1 MRDIMSD
8 LLGASAVRF
17 AQQAGWE
24 MVLLC
29 DDPLEGYV
37 FNGDTKVT
45 VTRVSRGA
53 WEAYGAD
60 GHVFDFKSQWELLA
74 WMNDRL

>member
-8 LLGASAVRF
+8 LLGVSAARF
-17 AQQAGWE
+17 AQSAGWE

-29 DDPLEGYV
+29 DDPLEAYV
-37 FNGDTKVT
+37 YSTDSKVT
-45 VTRVSRGA
+45 VTRVSRTC

-74 WMNDRL
+74 WMTDRL

>member
-17 AQQAGWE
+17 AQSAGWE
-24 MVLLC
+24 MVLIC
-29 DDPLEGYV
+29 DDPLEAYV
-37 FNGDTKVT
+37 YSTDSKVT
-45 VTRVSRGA
+45 VTRVSRTC

-74 WMNDRL
+74 WMTDRL

>member
-8 LLGASAVRF
+8 LLGATAVRF

-24 MVLLC
+24 MTLLC

-37 FNGDTKVT
+37 FNGDAKVT
-45 VTRVSRGA
+45 VTRVSRNA
-53 WEAYGAD
+53 WEAYGPD
-60 GHVFDFKSQWELLA
+60 GHVFDFKTQWELLA